1 MAVNAH
7 LCWQFMGPGLLCCV
21 VLCCGEVG
29 CLTDPGGGTQV
40 IVVFLGGDEAVALS
54 AFIPNLRRK
63 KMVFRRIENRV
74 SILVL

>member
-7 LCWQFMGPGLLCCV
+7 LCWQFMGPGLLCC
-21 VLCCGEVG
+21 GEVSERSG
-29 CLTDPGGGTQV
+29 RGDPGDCCV
-40 IVVFLGGDEAVALS
+40 SWGDEAVALS

>member
-1 MAVNAH
+1 
-7 LCWQFMGPGLLCCV
+7 
-21 VLCCGEVG
+21 
-29 CLTDPGGGTQV
+29 V

-63 KMVFRRIENRV
+63 KIVFRRIENCV

>member
-7 LCWQFMGPGLLCCV
+7 LCWQFMGLGLLCC
-21 VLCCGEVG
+21 
-29 CLTDPGGGTQV
+29 GG
-40 IVVFLGGDEAVALS
+40 VFDRSGGDLGDCCVSWGGEAAVLT

>member
-1 MAVNAH
+1 MLISAGSLWAGFVV
-7 LCWQFMGPGLLCCV
+7 LRCV
-21 VLCCGEVG
+21 VVRWGEVF
-29 CLTDPGGGTQV
+29 DRSGGVTQV